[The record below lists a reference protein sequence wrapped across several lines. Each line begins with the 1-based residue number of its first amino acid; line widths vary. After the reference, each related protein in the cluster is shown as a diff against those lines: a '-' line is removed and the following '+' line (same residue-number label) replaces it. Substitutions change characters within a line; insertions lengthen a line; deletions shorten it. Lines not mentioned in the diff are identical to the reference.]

1 MQIEQE
7 NHEYLRSLWEGRGAN
22 MLRHLRVPAKTLWLS
37 SQKREERE
45 RTLSEGGNGFKEGF
59 ISTDLWRSVHNA
71 LCCVWTS
78 RTAFIYIGE
87 WFTTWQWHWTFPE
100 NAWNI
105 SLSFSP
111 PGSWQRECIVTK
123 ALRHKEEESEW
134 ERQFE
139 LRGIWKHWPWI
150 LILWTHRISSWAF
163 NSKWALLNINAVG
176 LGFRHIILNYNPAVC
191 SLLSHCRL
199 SPFLFLLLSFPISIR
214 LGLICS
220 PPGVHSNPFI
230 KTRIEF
236 RRCSKVAILSWEHLH
251 LSCEPQP
258 PNKHAPLSYLSAL

>member
-1 MQIEQE
+1 M
-7 NHEYLRSLWEGRGAN
+7 S
-22 MLRHLRVPAKTLWLS
+22 RHLRIPAKTLWLS
-37 SQKREERE
+37 SQKREESE
-45 RTLSEGGNGFKEGF
+45 ETLNEGGDGFKEGF
-59 ISTDLWRSVHNA
+59 ISTDLWGSLHCA

-105 SLSFSP
+105 SLSFFP
-111 PGSWQRECIVTK
+111 PGAGRENVSWRKLSDTK
-123 ALRHKEEESEW
+123 KKRASE
-134 ERQFE
+134 RGRAQFE
-139 LRGIWKHWPWI
+139 LRRIWKHWPWI

-191 SLLSHCRL
+191 SLLRLHRCL

-214 LGLICS
+214 LGWSAAHLEYT
-220 PPGVHSNPFI
+220 P
-230 KTRIEF
+230 T
-236 RRCSKVAILSWEHLH
+236 LSLRLALNSADAARWLFFHENTCISRVNHNQQINTHL
-251 LSCEPQP
+251 
-258 PNKHAPLSYLSAL
+258 YLT